1 MQTNLRKI
9 QKKRIFSEELRKQ
22 AVKKYEKGEM
32 TVLELSKHYGVTYQS
47 IYNWIYKYSKFQK
60 KSIQIVEM
68 SMSST
73 SKIKVLEAKIKE
85 LEHAVGVKQINID
98 FLEEMINLAKEEYD
112 IDIKKNYSTPQSIN
126 SEKRKKN

>member
-1 MQTNLRKI
+1 MRTNLRKI
-9 QKKRIFSEELRKQ
+9 QKKRVFSEELRKQ
-22 AVKKYEKGEM
+22 AVNKYENGEM
-32 TVLELSKHYGVTYQS
+32 TVLELSKYYEVTYQS